1 MIELERHI
9 EILLLDNDCVIVPG
23 LGGFVAHHADARF
36 DGRDNTFLPPM
47 RTLGFNPKLNM
58 NDSLLA
64 QSYVEAYDISYPEAL
79 GRIDQDVDELK
90 QALERD
96 GFYELSDIGVL
107 TINAEGNYEFEPCES
122 GILTPELYGLAGFSI
137 ERRADAQGEES
148 TAAVVVELPVRKR
161 EAERQSQGV
170 RAGEAVAADTAAK
183 SAAPFIGKE
192 LAESMGEGAQSGD
205 RTISIKVSWLRNM
218 FAAACAVVA
227 FFMLATPISTEVYEN
242 GRKMSSMSG
251 SGLLYNLVP
260 KDGSAQTLI
269 YNNKVEKAAEPLTH
283 SGKVVALA
291 EAEAEKPEVK
301 AAEPEVEKPADSQEA
316 KQQPEAKAQNDHYS
330 IVLACRITRKNA
342 EAFVERLH
350 ARGYTQARLLDEP
363 GASLKVVYGEYA
375 TEGKAFT
382 ELDSLRENDIFAE
395 SWIYHV
401 K

>member
-137 ERRADAQGEES
+137 ERRADVQGEES
-148 TAAVVVELPVRKR
+148 TTAVVVELPVRKR
-161 EAERQSQGV
+161 EAERQPQGA
-170 RAGEAVAADTAAK
+170 RTGEAVVADTAAK

-192 LAESMGEGAQSGD
+192 LAESMGEGVQGGD

-260 KDGSAQTLI
+260 KDGSAQPLI
-269 YNNKVEKAAEPLTH
+269 YNKVEKTAESLTLNGEAAA
-283 SGKVVALA
+283 GA
-291 EAEAEKPEVK
+291 EAEAEKPEAK
-301 AAEPEVEKPADSQEA
+301 AAEPEKEKPADSQET
-316 KQQPEAKAQNDHYS
+316 KLQPEAKAQSDHYS